1 MSIEINELIIQT
13 SLIQGSRY
21 NDASDDQIQISESD
35 LIELK
40 KEIFKECRELFYEMM
55 TEQKAR

>member
-21 NDASDDQIQISESD
+21 NGASDDQIQISESD